1 MTTTLNQNITLNDLW
16 KLYNFTPNPQ
26 QEKAIHYVTG
36 PLFLTAG
43 PGSGKT
49 RVLLWRTVNL
59 IVFHDVKPE
68 EIFLSTFTEKA
79 ALQLKEGLQALL
91 GIVTNQTGKPY
102 DISKM
107 AIGTVHSICQK
118 LIQDRR
124 FSHDGGRRSAPVL
137 IDELGQ
143 YFRLYNRRFWNELL
157 EVAGF
162 PDEETAQRAINIYLD
177 GRNLYSRHDAVTNC
191 IKLFNRFSE
200 ECLVPDQVTLNEEP
214 ELEALLKM
222 YQHYLNSLQ
231 VNPRVPIVDF
241 ALLQQQALQTIESFA
256 DSGKVFKHI
265 IIDEYQDTNNIQERI
280 FFALARGNQN
290 ICVVGDDDQAL
301 YRFRGATVENL
312 VEFEDRCEK
321 YLTRRPYRIDLSI
334 NYRSKSHIVEFYK
347 GFMDRSNW
355 RKNTGEGFYRVADK
369 QITAHNQENTPFVVR
384 TRRSNQEDAYDEI
397 ANLILQL
404 KTSGK
409 VEDYNQ
415 IAFLFP
421 ALKSNTRAQGLKDAL
436 EALGIPVYAPRAGR
450 FLEVD
455 EARAIYGLFFH
466 IFGRPSHQGSASQG
480 IQEFRIWTLQ
490 CMAEAAALMESDAY
504 LATFVQDRQA
514 ELSTLLR
521 DYQLLHTFAEKKK
534 WNLEEAFREDMIR
547 PLADISSLSDKARQS
562 LTRRGFLKALQTSI
576 QQRRPF
582 SLQYV
587 INRLG
592 SLDWNILDLFYQLT
606 GFDHFRHMFELA
618 EDGTDEGPICNLGL
632 ITQYLSRFNEEYS
645 SIISAKFLQDSGFIH
660 TFFSSF
666 TYALWRRGESE
677 FENTDDPFPKGRIP
691 FLTIHQSKGL
701 EFPVVVLGSLY
712 RKERAPDKAECLI
725 RELLGKEGEPL
736 DRIAEFDNMRMF
748 YVGLSRAENLLILPD
763 ITGRGLH
770 VSEPFKTIL
779 AEGSLPLLA
788 DFDPAILPEA
798 KLKKQEIGRFYSYT
812 GDYLSY
818 QQCPRS
824 YMIFRKYGFAPSRSL
839 TMFFGSLVHR
849 TIEDLHRLLIHERS
863 IQTETV

>member
-1 MTTTLNQNITLNDLW
+1 MPNSAKPVIALADLW
-16 KLYNFTPNPQ
+16 SIYKFAPNPQ
-26 QEKAIHYVTG
+26 QEEAINHCIG

-59 IVFHDVKPE
+59 IVFHGVKPE

-91 GIVTNQTGKPY
+91 GVVTNQTGQPY

-124 FSHDGGRRSAPVL
+124 FSADGSRRSSPVL
-137 IDELGQ
+137 MDELGQ
-143 YFRLYNRRFWNELL
+143 YFRLYNRRSWKELL
-157 EVAGF
+157 EVGGF
-162 PDEETAQRAINIYLD
+162 PDEETAQRAINRYLD
-177 GRNLYSRHDAVTNC
+177 GRNLYSRHEAVVNC
-191 IKLFNRFSE
+191 MKLFNRFSE
-200 ECLVPDQVTLNEEP
+200 ECLDPEKVGQNGEP

-222 YQHYLNSLQ
+222 YRHYLNGLQ
-231 VNPRVPIVDF
+231 SNPRVPVVDF
-241 ALLQQQALQTIESFA
+241 SLLQQQALLAIDSFA
-256 DSGKVFKHI
+256 DAGKVFKHI

-280 FFALARGNQN
+280 FFALAQGHQN

-312 VEFEDRCEK
+312 VEFEERCQR
-321 YLTRRPYRIDLSI
+321 YLGQKPKRIDLSV

-347 GFMDRSNW
+347 NFIDRSNW
-355 RKNTGEGFYRVADK
+355 RKNSGTGFYRVADK
-369 QITAHNQENTPFVVR
+369 KITANNTERAPFVVR
-384 TRRSNQEDAYDEI
+384 TRRNSQENAYAEI
-397 ANLILQL
+397 AAFIQQL
-404 KTSGK
+404 KATGK

-415 IAFLFP
+415 VAVLYP
-421 ALKSNTRAQGLKDAL
+421 AMKNNTRVQGLKDAL
-436 EALGIPVYAPRAGR
+436 EAINIPVYAPRAGR
-450 FLEVD
+450 FLEVE
-455 EARAIYGLFFH
+455 EASAIYGLLFH
-466 IFGRPSHQGSASQG
+466 IFGRPSHQGSASPG
-480 IQEFRIWTLQ
+480 LQEFRDWTLRS
-490 CMAEAAALMESDAY
+490 MAFAGNLMQNDPY
-504 LATFVQDRQA
+504 LSTFVQDRQV
-514 ELSTLLR
+514 ELATLVR
-521 DYQLLHTFAEKKK
+521 DYELLITFSEKKK
-534 WNLEEAFREDMIR
+534 WQLEAPFQELMIR
-547 PLADISSLSDKARQS
+547 ELADISGLSAKARQS
-562 LTRRGFLKALQTSI
+562 LTRRGFLKAVQASI
-576 QQRRPF
+576 AQRRPF

-587 INRLG
+587 INRLT
-592 SLDWNILDLFYQLT
+592 SLDWNILDLFYQIT
-606 GFDHFRHMFELA
+606 GFDHFRKMFQLA

-632 ITQYLSRFNEEYS
+632 VTQYLSRFNEEYS
-645 SIISAKFLQDSGFIH
+645 SVISARFLQDLGFVH

-677 FENTDDPFPKGRIP
+677 FENADDPFPKGRVP

-712 RKERAPDKAECLI
+712 RMERAPDKAECLI

-736 DRIAEFDNMRMF
+736 DRIAHFDNMRMF
-748 YVGLSRAENLLILPD
+748 YVGLSRAENMLILPD
-763 ITGRGLH
+763 VTGRGIS

-779 AEGSLPLLA
+779 GEGSLPLLENFNP
-788 DFDPAILPEA
+788 DTLPDA
-798 KLKKQEIGRFYSYT
+798 KLKGEEIGRFYSYT

-824 YMIFRKYGFAPSRSL
+824 YMIFRKYGFAPARSL

-863 IQTETV
+863 LQSDQK